1 MDHIS
6 VKDCNVSR
14 LVIPTQT
21 KKLFNTLFLKNQ
33 FWGLFFSK
41 RSHFIFVSWPWLVNT
56 VYRWNNIVIKKF
68 KNNFELQSWFKSNY
82 LRHLSGE
89 ESKTKS
95 IKIINHD
102 IIWLNQQAGKVN
114 RTRFYC
120 LVLVF
125 IYLFTVFIFCA
136 FLTSIL
142 SQSEFNAKNNL
153 ANIQPSQLTSRIVN
167 NA

>member
-1 MDHIS
+1 MDHIC

-14 LVIPTQT
+14 LVIPSQT
-21 KKLFNTLFLKNQ
+21 GKQSNTLFLKNQ

-41 RSHFIFVSWPWLVNT
+41 RSHFIFVSWPCLVNT
-56 VYRWNNIVIKKF
+56 VYRWNNIVTKKF

-102 IIWLNQQAGKVN
+102 IIWLNQQAAKVN

-125 IYLFTVFIFCA
+125 IYLFLALFDLDFVSVRI
-136 FLTSIL
+136 
-142 SQSEFNAKNNL
+142 QPKNNL
-153 ANIQPSQLTSRIVN
+153 ANIQPSQLSSRVVN

>member
-1 MDHIS
+1 MDHIC

-14 LVIPTQT
+14 LVIPSQT
-21 KKLFNTLFLKNQ
+21 GKQSNTLFLKNQ

-41 RSHFIFVSWPWLVNT
+41 RSHFIFVSWTCLVNT
-56 VYRWNNIVIKKF
+56 VYQWNNIVTKMF

-89 ESKTKS
+89 ESNTKP
-95 IKIINHD
+95 ITIINHD
-102 IIWLNQQAGKVN
+102 SIWLNQQAGKVK
-114 RTRFYC
+114 RTCFYC

-125 IYLFTVFIFCA
+125 IYLFIFCA
-136 FLTSIL
+136 FLTSTL

-153 ANIQPSQLTSRIVN
+153 ANIQPSQLSSRVVN

>member
-1 MDHIS
+1 MDHIC

-14 LVIPTQT
+14 LVIPSQT
-21 KKLFNTLFLKNQ
+21 GKQSNTLFLKNQ

-41 RSHFIFVSWPWLVNT
+41 RSHFIFVSWTCLLNT
-56 VYRWNNIVIKKF
+56 VYRWNNIVTKMF

-89 ESKTKS
+89 ESNTKS
-95 IKIINHD
+95 ITFINHD

-114 RTRFYC
+114 RTCFYC

-125 IYLFTVFIFCA
+125 IYLFIFCA
-136 FLTSIL
+136 FLTSTL

-153 ANIQPSQLTSRIVN
+153 ANIQPSQLSSRVVN
-167 NA
+167 NE

>member
-1 MDHIS
+1 MDHVC
-6 VKDCNVSR
+6 VKDCNVSI

-21 KKLFNTLFLKNQ
+21 GKQSNTLFLKNQ

-41 RSHFIFVSWPWLVNT
+41 RSHFIFFFLNMLSEHCIPMEQ
-56 VYRWNNIVIKKF
+56 YRNHL
-68 KNNFELQSWFKSNY
+68 ERQSWFKCNY
-82 LRHLSGE
+82 LRYLSGE
-89 ESKTKS
+89 ESNTKS
-95 IKIINHD
+95 ITFINHD

-114 RTRFYC
+114 RTCFYC

-125 IYLFTVFIFCA
+125 IYLFIFCA
-136 FLTSIL
+136 FLTSTL

-153 ANIQPSQLTSRIVN
+153 PNIQPSLLSSRVVN

>member
-1 MDHIS
+1 MNCNGS
-6 VKDCNVSR
+6 YLCERLQRVKIGNSQSDRKTIQHVVPQESI
-14 LVIPTQT
+14 LGP
-21 KKLFNTLFLKNQ
+21 
-33 FWGLFFSK
+33 FFSK
-41 RSHFIFVSWPWLVNT
+41 RSHFIFVSWPCLVNT
-56 VYRWNNIVIKKF
+56 VYRWNNIVTKKF

-102 IIWLNQQAGKVN
+102 IIWLNQQAAKVN

-125 IYLFTVFIFCA
+125 IYLFLALFDLDFVSVRI
-136 FLTSIL
+136 
-142 SQSEFNAKNNL
+142 QPKNNL
-153 ANIQPSQLTSRIVN
+153 ANIQPSQLSSRVVN

>member
-1 MDHIS
+1 MDHIC

-14 LVIPTQT
+14 LVIPSQT
-21 KKLFNTLFLKNQ
+21 GKQSNTLFLKNQ

-41 RSHFIFVSWPWLVNT
+41 RSHFIFFFLNVLSEHCIPMEQ
-56 VYRWNNIVIKKF
+56 YRNH
-68 KNNFELQSWFKSNY
+68 FERQSWFKCNY
-82 LRHLSGE
+82 LRYLSGE
-89 ESKTKS
+89 EANTKS
-95 IKIINHD
+95 ITFINHD

-114 RTRFYC
+114 RTCFYC

-125 IYLFTVFIFCA
+125 IYLFIFCA
-136 FLTSIL
+136 FLTSTL

-153 ANIQPSQLTSRIVN
+153 ANIQPSQLSSCVVN

>member
-1 MDHIS
+1 MDHIC

-14 LVIPTQT
+14 LVIPSQT
-21 KKLFNTLFLKNQ
+21 GKQSNTLFLKNQ
-33 FWGLFFSK
+33 FWGLLFSK
-41 RSHFIFVSWPWLVNT
+41 RSNFIFVSWTCLVNT
-56 VYRWNNIVIKKF
+56 VYRWNNIVTKMF
-68 KNNFELQSWFKSNY
+68 KNNFELQSWFKCNY

-89 ESKTKS
+89 ESNTKS
-95 IKIINHD
+95 ITFINHD

-114 RTRFYC
+114 RTCFYC

-125 IYLFTVFIFCA
+125 IYLFIFCA
-136 FLTSIL
+136 FLTSTL

-153 ANIQPSQLTSRIVN
+153 ANIQPSQLSSRVVN